1 MRETLGRCLTRARAC
16 TWYGVRVVM
25 RFAWCWWVP
34 LSAVFIAGIGVC
46 LTVHFWDWLAHPQES
61 PSATIRNASL
71 VIAAPVALVLAVWRS
86 IIAQKQADT
95 AEKNLINEQF
105 KFGVELLGHESAAVR
120 LGGISTLNVTAELY
134 LETLYERVMKLFET
148 FLTYPPR
155 FESDQGEHKKGE
167 VDYGSRDI
175 LEILRIM
182 KARTSQQCK
191 KHQFSFPP
199 GAAFVATK
207 NEVKPNKEHLDYE
220 KWEANAP
227 RYVAE
232 MMASAL
238 MDPITSQAVVK
249 KRPPEGPV

>member
-1 MRETLGRCLTRARAC
+1 MRETLGRYLTRACTC

-25 RFAWCWWVP
+25 RFAWRWWVP
-34 LSAVFIAGIGVC
+34 LTAVFITALGVY
-46 LTVHFWDWLAHPQES
+46 LTVHFWDWLARPQES
-61 PSATIRNASL
+61 PSATIRNAGL
-71 VIAAPVALVLAVWRS
+71 VIAAPVALILGVWRS

-95 AEKNLINEQF
+95 AEKSLINEQF
-105 KFGVELLGHESAAVR
+105 KSGVELLGHKSPTVR
-120 LGGISTLNVTAELY
+120 LGAISTLNEMAELY
-134 LETLYERVMKLFET
+134 PETLYARVMNLFET

-155 FESDQGEHKKGE
+155 FGSDQGEHKKGA
-167 VDYGSRDI
+167 VDYGSRDT
-175 LEILRIM
+175 LEILRII

-207 NEVKPNKEHLDYE
+207 NEVKPNKEHLDYK

-249 KRPPEGPV
+249 KRPPEGQV